1 LIFLFITPKIL
12 LISVM
17 FLKVSLTS
25 YEDGPKDVITEQA
38 INETLYIIRGKDR
51 NRPAWHCIL
60 VSVSKAAELK
70 SQGSGGT
77 IDYTDFGRMIYYRN
91 NRGGTEAASGW
102 GRNPPKILRKWLE
115 EHYRK

>member
-1 LIFLFITPKIL
+1 
-12 LISVM
+12 M

-25 YEDGPKDVITEQA
+25 YEDRPKEVITEQA
-38 INETLYIIRGKDR
+38 SDETLRCIRGKDR
-51 NRPAWHCIL
+51 NCPAWHCFL